1 MVKGKYNRLFQ
12 TCSLIVVILL
22 FALIIGKLFY
32 VAVSP
37 TVDGVNLKKFA
48 LSRTTATKTITA
60 NRGTIYDNMGE
71 ILAQDVRSYTVIA
84 YLSSSRTTDPDKP
97 YHVVDKEKTAELLSP
112 LINMTKESILALLNR
127 DAYQVELGPGGRGI
141 TELVKQEIEAL
152 DLPGIDF
159 IKSSKRDYPYGDF
172 ASYIIGY
179 AKKNDNDE
187 IEGEMGIEGKYNSS
201 LKGTNGKITYQKDAY
216 GYRIANTPT
225 YEEKAES
232 GVDIYLTL
240 DSNIQM
246 YLENAMATVEKDG
259 AEWASI
265 TVADAKT
272 GAIVGSATIPSF
284 NPNTLN
290 ITNYNSQLTS
300 YTYEPG
306 STMKIY
312 SFMAAIE
319 EGIYKGDEEYTS
331 GNIIVDDYKISDWNT
346 TGWGKIT
353 YDTGFTYSSNVAAVN
368 LAQALG
374 KEKLLNYYEKFGFG
388 TKTGI
393 ELPNEY
399 NGQVE
404 AIYES
409 ELASIS
415 YGQGMT
421 TTPIQNIQALT
432 SLANGGVVLKPYII
446 EKIVDTNT
454 GKTTYEGKRTDIGRA
469 VSSSTV
475 NKMIELMDI
484 TVNTND
490 PIATGKRYATDSV
503 RLIGKTGTAQY
514 ALANGK
520 YSSGNYNNI
529 RSFAGMFP
537 KDNPEYVIYVSAKK
551 YMGGAS
557 GFASMVKSVVESIA
571 KYKNLDTRDT
581 DKDLSKI
588 INLTSYINKDITTSK
603 DQLTNLGLNVVVI
616 GNGEKV
622 VNQYPKKGENILS
635 GNKIFLVTDYSEIVM
650 PNIIGWNSSDVR
662 TFANLINLSYTMND
676 YGKVTAQSIPEGTI
690 LDSASM
696 LEVTLGGLYGKEKA
710 G

>member
-1 MVKGKYNRLFQ
+1 
-12 TCSLIVVILL
+12 
-22 FALIIGKLFY
+22 
-32 VAVSP
+32 
-37 TVDGVNLKKFA
+37 
-48 LSRTTATKTITA
+48 
-60 NRGTIYDNMGE
+60 
-71 ILAQDVRSYTVIA
+71 
-84 YLSSSRTTDPDKP
+84 
-97 YHVVDKEKTAELLSP
+97 
-112 LINMTKESILALLNR
+112 
-127 DAYQVELGPGGRGI
+127 
-141 TELVKQEIEAL
+141 
-152 DLPGIDF
+152 
-159 IKSSKRDYPYGDF
+159 
-172 ASYIIGY
+172 
-179 AKKNDNDE
+179 
-187 IEGEMGIEGKYNSS
+187 MGIEGKYNSS

-404 AIYES
+404 AVYES

-537 KDNPEYVIYVSAKK
+537 KDNPEYVIYVSAKNIW
-551 YMGGAS
+551 A
-557 GFASMVKSVVESIA
+557 ALVVLQVWL
-571 KYKNLDTRDT
+571 NPLLNQLLNT
-581 DKDLSKI
+581 KI
-588 INLTSYINKDITTSK
+588 
-603 DQLTNLGLNVVVI
+603 
-616 GNGEKV
+616 
-622 VNQYPKKGENILS
+622 
-635 GNKIFLVTDYSEIVM
+635 
-650 PNIIGWNSSDVR
+650 
-662 TFANLINLSYTMND
+662 
-676 YGKVTAQSIPEGTI
+676 
-690 LDSASM
+690 
-696 LEVTLGGLYGKEKA
+696 
-710 G
+710 

>member
-1 MVKGKYNRLFQ
+1 MVKGNSNRWFQ
-12 TCSLIVVILL
+12 VVSLIVVILL

-37 TVDGVNLKKFA
+37 TVDGVDLKKFA

-71 ILAQDVRSYTVIA
+71 VLAQDVRSYTVIA
-84 YLSSSRTTDPDKP
+84 YLDSSRTTDESKP

-127 DAYQVELGPGGRGI
+127 NAYQVELGPGGRGI

-201 LKGTNGKITYQKDAY
+201 LKGVNGKITYQKDAY
-216 GYRIANTPT
+216 GYRIANTPA
-225 YEEKAES
+225 YEENAED

-246 YLENAMATVEKDG
+246 YLENAMATIEKDG
-259 AEWASI
+259 VEWASI
-265 TVADAKT
+265 TIADAKT

-319 EGIYKGDEEYTS
+319 EGLYKGDEEYMS
-331 GNIIVDDYKISDWNT
+331 GSVIVDDYKISDWNT

-353 YDTGFTYSSNVAAVN
+353 YDVGFTYSSNVAAVN

-374 KEKLLNYYEKFGFG
+374 KEKLLSYYEKFGFG

-393 ELPNEY
+393 ELPNEH

-404 AIYES
+404 AVYES

-446 EKIVDTNT
+446 QKIVDTNT
-454 GKTTYEGKRTDIGRA
+454 GKTTYEGKRTELGRA

-475 NKMIELMDI
+475 NKMIELMDL
-484 TVNTND
+484 TVNGSD
-490 PIATGKRYATDSV
+490 GLATGKKYATSSV

-514 ALANGK
+514 SLGNGK

-537 KDNPEYVIYVSAKK
+537 KDDPEYVIYISAKK

-557 GFASMVKSVVESIA
+557 GFANVVKSVVESIA
-571 KYKNLDTRDT
+571 KYRNLDTRET
-581 DKDLSKI
+581 DKDNTKI
-588 INLTSYINKDITTSK
+588 VTLTNYINKDVNTVK
-603 DQLTNLGLNVVVI
+603 DMLTNKGLDVVVI
-616 GNGEKV
+616 GDGASV
-622 VNQYPKKGENILS
+622 VKQYPLKGENILT
-635 GNKIFLVTDYSEIVM
+635 GNKVFLVTDYTSVVM
-650 PNIIGWNSSDVR
+650 PNLTGWNSTDVR

-676 YGKVTAQSIPEGTI
+676 YGRVTAQSIAEGTVI
-690 LDSASM
+690 DGTQSLD
-696 LEVTLGGLYGKEKA
+696 VTLGGIYGKEKS